1 MIKTIVFCILVV
13 LVLVFVLQNTQVV
26 EFQFFYWKASMSRAL
41 LLLGN
46 FLIGFVVGWLSSR
59 LRPKARK
66 AK

>member
-1 MIKTIVFCILVV
+1 MAKTIVFCILVA
-13 LVLVFVLQNTQVV
+13 LVLIFVLQNTQVV
-26 EFQFFYWKASMSRAL
+26 EFQLFYWKVSMSRAL

-66 AK
+66 VK